1 MRILRS
7 PADWNANDIL
17 ALYAAFDSPISTLD
31 CGQKCAPHNPSGKP
45 FCCDSCQAAPAAYA
59 QEWETLRTRTRLW
72 HLWRDDECSAPS
84 GEEPAALADSLPEGM
99 VFLACLGPQ
108 ACERQHRLLSC
119 RQFPF
124 FPYVTSDYRF
134 LGLTYDWEFE
144 QKCWVISHLAQTTPR
159 YRAEFVAAY
168 DLIFA
173 LFQDEFESYALRSA
187 EMRQVFAA
195 RRRRI
200 PLLHR
205 GGGFHLIS
213 PGSERARRVTAQSL
227 PRFAPYEAEL

>member
-7 PADWNANDIL
+7 PADWNAADVL
-17 ALYAAFDSPISTLD
+17 ALYAAFAAPIAALD

-45 FCCDSCQAAPAAYA
+45 FCCDICQAVPAAYSC
-59 QEWETLRTRTRLW
+59 EWETLRARSA
-72 HLWRDDECSAPS
+72 LWRRWQATDCPAGAP
-84 GEEPAALADSLPEGM
+84 PAEDPPPGM
-99 VFLACLGPQ
+99 IFLACLGPQ

-124 FPYVTSDYRF
+124 FPYVSSDYRF
-134 LGLTYDWEFE
+134 LGLAYDWEFAD
-144 QKCWVISHLAQTTPR
+144 KCWVISNLAQVTER

-168 DLIFA
+168 DQIFA
-173 LFQDEFESYALRSA
+173 LFQDEFDGYALRSE
-187 EMRQVFAA
+187 EMRQVFGA

-205 GGGFHLIS
+205 NGGFHLIS
-213 PGSERARRVTAQSL
+213 PGSERARRVTARQL
-227 PRFAPYEAEL
+227 PRFAPYLLPAE